1 MSTLSVDTIQGKTTA
16 GTVAMPAGM
25 IIQTVNSIKTD
36 SSSHNTQNFSDTGL
50 QAVITPKFAT
60 SKILISS
67 FCGIVSF
74 SNNNIGKLGLARVIG
89 GTTTYPCTTTG
100 GGLGQSDSATQVT
113 AGFNFGVEDDRT
125 NDTWVCSFLDSP
137 ATTSEITYKV
147 QIAHITT
154 SSGTIQFNKWLQD
167 NNKSG
172 VAFLTLQEVK
182 Q

>member
-1 MSTLSVDTIQGKTTA
+1 MALTTLGYGAMQA
-16 GTVAMPAGM
+16 GTV
-25 IIQTVNSIKTD
+25 IQTVNATKTD
-36 SSSHNTQNFSDTGL
+36 SSSHNTQNFSDSGL

-74 SNNNIGKLGLARVIG
+74 SNNNIGKIGIARVVG

-125 NDTWVCSFLDSP
+125 NDTWVLNFLDSP
-137 ATTSEITYKV
+137 STTSEITYKV

-154 SSGTIQFNKWLQD
+154 SSGVIQFNKWLQD

-172 VAFLTLQEVK
+172 VAFITLQEIV